1 MRARCIAQL
10 DKINSMILLLFFG
23 TVACVEQDNMREVEG
38 KKKWKEIY
46 LMFVFVW

>member
-38 KKKWKEIY
+38 KNK
-46 LMFVFVW
+46 